1 MYYIKKIKLKENS
14 CKNYAVEENNKK
26 LISENKKIELV
37 VKILAIKI
45 LVIGLFFTTVTILL
59 FVGDI
64 LLKFAPLEFWLISF
78 IFCCLI
84 LLYFI
89 NK

>member
-14 CKNYAVEENNKK
+14 CKNYAVEENYKK
-26 LISENKKIELV
+26 LISENKKIDLFF
-37 VKILAIKI
+37 KI
-45 LVIGLFFTTVTILL
+45 LVIGLFFATVSILL
-59 FVGDI
+59 FVGDL